1 MIKVGYNELPDFKD
15 INFYQSRQGIL
26 YKQLVAEHKMKEDD
40 WFATVDKKQKHDHWI
55 GMKVSLNQAKAKYVE
70 TVAQKLLKE
79 GAIYE
84 SLDKVAENT
93 VSHSISN
100 GGATIYTTTGLAA
113 AGGYAIA
120 IANSP
125 EEKYGDLTVDIVK
138 AYIEKNYDNYLKN
151 EGYFLGTWL
160 NEGTWYLDVSELI
173 VGGPSLS
180 KKVEALRLAKDR
192 DELAIYDLYNF
203 EEVFVSQLP
212 ELEEQLKQEE
222 NTTNDTQDEN
232 SGTEVDKVV
241 NNTASVNDIVNLSN
255 KLFK

>member
-1 MIKVGYNELPDFKD
+1 MIKVGYNELPNFKD
-15 INFYQSRQGIL
+15 INFDQSRQGIL
-26 YKQLVAEHKMKEDD
+26 FNQLVKEGKIDN
-40 WFATVDKKQKHDHWI
+40 DKINSLIKTTGNSSHWI
-55 GMKVSLNQAKAKYVE
+55 EMKHKHNKVIADYID
-70 TVAQKLLKE
+70 TVATQLLKE

-93 VSHSISN
+93 VKRSIAN

-113 AGGYAIA
+113 AGGYAVA
-120 IANSP
+120 IESSP
-125 EEKYGDLTVDIVK
+125 EEKYGDLTVDTVK
-138 AYIEKNYDNYLKN
+138 EYIEKHYDNYLKN

-173 VGGPSLS
+173 VGGPSLK

-192 DELAIYDLYNF
+192 GEKAIYDLYNF
-203 EEVFVSQLP
+203 EEVFVEQLP

-222 NTTNDTQDEN
+222 NQPADEPKEE
-232 SGTEVDKVV
+232 GTEVEKVV

>member
-1 MIKVGYNELPDFKD
+1 MIKVGYNELPNFED
-15 INFYQSRQGIL
+15 INFDQSRQGIL
-26 YKQLVAEHKMKEDD
+26 YNQLIKEGKIKTDD
-40 WFATVDKKQKHDHWI
+40 IAKLLPANEKTGHWIEMKQKHK
-55 GMKVSLNQAKAKYVE
+55 KVIAKYID
-70 TVAQKLLKE
+70 TVATNLLKE

-93 VSHSISN
+93 VSRSISN

-192 DELAIYDLYNF
+192 GELAIYDLYNF
-203 EEVFVSQLP
+203 EDVFVSQLP